1 MIKDLK
7 MDPNL
12 QIQNKKL
19 ELIQWLSTIEDLNF
33 LEKISDLISRENK
46 KDWADQISDT
56 ERQSIEKGIA
66 QADAGK
72 LNPHSKA
79 REIYRKRI

>member
-1 MIKDLK
+1 
-7 MDPNL
+7 MDTDL

-33 LEKISDLISRENK
+33 LEKISEFISRENK
-46 KDWADQISDT
+46 KDWADLITDA
-56 ERQSIEKGIA
+56 ERQSIEKGIK
-66 QADAGK
+66 QANAGK

-79 REIYRKRI
+79 RKIYGKRI

>member
-7 MDPNL
+7 IDPNL

-33 LEKISDLISRENK
+33 LEKISEFISRENK
-46 KDWADQISDT
+46 KDWADQISDA
-56 ERQSIEKGIA
+56 ERQSIEKGIK

-79 REIYRKRI
+79 RAIYGKRI

>member
-1 MIKDLK
+1 
-7 MDPNL
+7 MDTDL

-33 LEKISDLISRENK
+33 LEKISEFISREDK

-79 REIYRKRI
+79 REIYGKRI

>member
-1 MIKDLK
+1 

-33 LEKISDLISRENK
+33 LEKISEFISRENK
-46 KDWADQISDT
+46 KDWADLITDT

>member
-1 MIKDLK
+1 MNTD
-7 MDPNL
+7 L

-19 ELIQWLSTIEDLNF
+19 ELIQCLSTIEDLNF
-33 LEKISDLISRENK
+33 LDKISDMISRERK
-46 KDWADQISDT
+46 KDWWDEIS
-56 ERQSIEKGIA
+56 EAEKQSIEKGIA

-79 REIYRKRI
+79 RKIYGK

>member
-1 MIKDLK
+1 
-7 MDPNL
+7 MDTDL

-33 LEKISDLISRENK
+33 LEKISEFISRENK
-46 KDWADQISDT
+46 KDWADLISDA
-56 ERQSIEKGIA
+56 ERQSIEKGIE
-66 QADAGK
+66 QADAGR

-79 REIYRKRI
+79 REIYGKRI

>member
-1 MIKDLK
+1 
-7 MDPNL
+7 MDTDL

-33 LEKISDLISRENK
+33 LEKISEFISRENK
-46 KDWADQISDT
+46 KDWADLISDA
-56 ERQSIEKGIA
+56 ERQSIKMGIE
-66 QADAGK
+66 QADAGR

-79 REIYRKRI
+79 REIYGKRI

>member
-1 MIKDLK
+1 
-7 MDPNL
+7 MDTDL

-33 LEKISDLISRENK
+33 LEKISEFISRENK
-46 KDWADQISDT
+46 KDWEDLISDA
-56 ERQSIEKGIA
+56 ERQSIEKGIE
-66 QADAGK
+66 QADAGR

-79 REIYRKRI
+79 REIYGKRI

>member
-1 MIKDLK
+1 
-7 MDPNL
+7 MDTDL

-33 LEKISDLISRENK
+33 LEKISEFISRENK
-46 KDWADQISDT
+46 KDWADQISDA
-56 ERQSIEKGIA
+56 ERQSIEKGIE

-79 REIYRKRI
+79 REIYGKRI